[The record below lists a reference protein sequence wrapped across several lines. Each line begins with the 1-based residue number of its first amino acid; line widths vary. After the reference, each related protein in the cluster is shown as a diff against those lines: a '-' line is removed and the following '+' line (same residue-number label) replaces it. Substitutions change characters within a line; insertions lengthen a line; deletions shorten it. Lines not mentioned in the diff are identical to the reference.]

1 MEHFITEIKINKVRH
16 LKDLTIFLSDTERK
30 HLLLTG
36 KNGSGKTSLL
46 DAVAAYLESIHKGQF
61 QNVEDRYSH
70 CIAKAQQEI
79 ARSGGW
85 DYDAQKNLSH
95 YQMQLERFVQGIDL
109 KVQGPSE
116 VEELHANG
124 DFVLAYYSAH
134 RQNEMEIPT
143 SVERIE
149 LANSYGMEDNPSVRF
164 LKYMVHMRTQ
174 MLYSKSEGDIQHAE
188 QIYQW
193 FMRLE
198 SALQVLLEDSNI
210 KLQYN
215 YRQYHFQIIQEGRK
229 PFGFNE
235 LSDGYSSVIR
245 ILSDL
250 ILRMDKNWLLG
261 DQISTYDVEG
271 IVLIDEVETHLHIEL
286 QRKIL
291 PFLTTF
297 FPRVQFIVSTHS
309 PYVLNSISNAVIYDL
324 ERRVSVEDLSGYLAE
339 DVAEGYFMAP
349 SYSAQLKKQV
359 DRYRELTLLPELTD
373 EERVE
378 RIELKTAL
386 KRVSGTLAPEIA
398 REFQQIEEERRGNGS
413 V

>member
-36 KNGSGKTSLL
+36 KNGSGKTSVLERIASYL
-46 DAVAAYLESIHKGQF
+46 IAVTDGEAYFTEDLTGLGGWANVGRFEEQSRREWIRQHLNDAIEVEGLRDAQLSQQYHKGDF
-61 QNVEDRYSH
+61 ITAYFPASRNNSMEKPTGVENVQLQSDYDINDNPSEIFLKYLVH
-70 CIAKAQQEI
+70 LKAQQSF
-79 ARSGGW
+79 ARNEN
-85 DYDAQKNLSH
+85 DMAQ
-95 YQMQLERFVQGIDL
+95 
-109 KVQGPSE
+109 
-116 VEELHANG
+116 A
-124 DFVLAYYSAH
+124 
-134 RQNEMEIPT
+134 
-143 SVERIE
+143 ERI
-149 LANSYGMEDNPSVRF
+149 S
-164 LKYMVHMRTQ
+164 
-174 MLYSKSEGDIQHAE
+174 
-188 QIYQW
+188 QW
-193 FMRLE
+193 FDRFTA
-198 SALQVLLEDSNI
+198 ALRELLEDNSI
-210 KLQYN
+210 ELVYN
-215 YRQYHFQIIQEGRK
+215 YRKYQFQITQDGRE
-229 PFGFNE
+229 PFGFDQ